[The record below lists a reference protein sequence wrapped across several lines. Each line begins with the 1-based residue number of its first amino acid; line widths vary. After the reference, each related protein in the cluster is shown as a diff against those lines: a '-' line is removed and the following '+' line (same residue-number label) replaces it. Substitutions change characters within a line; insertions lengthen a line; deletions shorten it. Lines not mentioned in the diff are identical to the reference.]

1 MLLIRAIVRPEKKD
15 EVLEELSS
23 AGFNA
28 ATMVDVVGRG
38 KQKGI
43 KIGGMV
49 YDEIPKILIL
59 VAIQDADKE
68 KVIKTILKTAKTGNE
83 GTFGDGKIFV
93 SPIEEVYTISK
104 GYSRTLG
111 RTAMKEIMAVIRM
124 RRTSATKKALIAAGV
139 AGFTAVKVSGR
150 GRLGH
155 RSDAN
160 RRMQREAS
168 IDGRQ

>member
-15 EVLEELSS
+15 EVLAELSG

-59 VAIQDADKE
+59 VVIPDGEKE
-68 KVIKTILKTAKTGNE
+68 KIVKIILETARTGAD

-93 SPIEEVYTISK
+93 SPVEEAYTISK
-104 GYSRTLG
+104 NAPGL
-111 RTAMKEIMAVIRM
+111 
-124 RRTSATKKALIAAGV
+124 
-139 AGFTAVKVSGR
+139 
-150 GRLGH
+150 
-155 RSDAN
+155 
-160 RRMQREAS
+160 
-168 IDGRQ
+168 

>member
-15 EVLEELSS
+15 DVLAELSS

-49 YDEIPKILIL
+49 YDEIPKVLIL
-59 VAIQDADKE
+59 VAIQDTDKE
-68 KVIKTILKTAKTGNE
+68 KVITTILKTAKTGID

-93 SPIEEVYTISK
+93 SPIDEVYTISK
-104 GYSRTLG
+104 G
-111 RTAMKEIMAVIRM
+111 
-124 RRTSATKKALIAAGV
+124 AAG
-139 AGFTAVKVSGR
+139 
-150 GRLGH
+150 L
-155 RSDAN
+155 
-160 RRMQREAS
+160 
-168 IDGRQ
+168 

>member
-1 MLLIRAIVRPEKKD
+1 MKVLLIRAIVRPEKKD
-15 EVLEELSS
+15 DVLHELSG

-59 VAIQDADKE
+59 VVIPDEEKD
-68 KVIKTILKTAKTGNE
+68 KVIKIILSTARTGNE

-93 SPIEEVYTISK
+93 SPVEEAYTISK
-104 GYSRTLG
+104 NAQGL
-111 RTAMKEIMAVIRM
+111 
-124 RRTSATKKALIAAGV
+124 
-139 AGFTAVKVSGR
+139 
-150 GRLGH
+150 
-155 RSDAN
+155 
-160 RRMQREAS
+160 
-168 IDGRQ
+168 

>member
-15 EVLEELSS
+15 EVLEQLSA

-59 VAIQDADKE
+59 MVIQDSEKE
-68 KVIKTILKTAKTGNE
+68 KVVKVILDTARTGTE
-83 GTFGDGKIFV
+83 GTFGDGKVFV
-93 SPIEEVYTISK
+93 SPVEEAYTISK
-104 GYSRTLG
+104 NGPGL
-111 RTAMKEIMAVIRM
+111 
-124 RRTSATKKALIAAGV
+124 
-139 AGFTAVKVSGR
+139 
-150 GRLGH
+150 
-155 RSDAN
+155 
-160 RRMQREAS
+160 
-168 IDGRQ
+168 

>member
-15 EVLEELSS
+15 DVLAELSS

-59 VAIQDADKE
+59 MVIPEAEKE
-68 KVIKTILKTAKTGNE
+68 KVVKIILGTARTGKV

-93 SPIEEVYTISK
+93 SPVEEAYTISK
-104 GYSRTLG
+104 NAPGL
-111 RTAMKEIMAVIRM
+111 
-124 RRTSATKKALIAAGV
+124 
-139 AGFTAVKVSGR
+139 
-150 GRLGH
+150 
-155 RSDAN
+155 
-160 RRMQREAS
+160 
-168 IDGRQ
+168 